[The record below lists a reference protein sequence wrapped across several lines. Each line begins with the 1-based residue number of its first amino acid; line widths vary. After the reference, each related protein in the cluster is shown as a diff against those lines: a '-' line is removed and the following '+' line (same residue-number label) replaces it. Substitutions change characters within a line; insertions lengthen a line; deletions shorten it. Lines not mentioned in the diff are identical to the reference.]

1 MEDSSI
7 FQPCGMNTPNVGL
20 VGMSATLVRRAPY
33 DAVMDRWRIAPGASL
48 DLTKVDPDS
57 TKGAPGN
64 KAKTEKATADL
75 QDQIAAYQ
83 EKLWAEQKR
92 SLLVVLQ
99 AIDAGGKDG
108 TVKHVFGHVN
118 PQGCDVT
125 SFKAPNDDEQAHDF
139 LWRVHKVTPAKG
151 HIGIFN
157 RSHYEDVLIVRVHD
171 LVPKAVWRRRYTDIK
186 AFERNLTEGGTTV
199 VKFFLHISKAEQ
211 AKRFR
216 ARLDDPTKCWKFN
229 IDDLKERALWDDYR
243 LAFED
248 AITAT
253 STKESPWYVVP
264 ANHKWFRNWV
274 ISTVLVKTLE
284 AMDPQFPP
292 PDPALA
298 GVVIED

>member
-1 MEDSSI
+1 
-7 FQPCGMNTPNVGL
+7 
-20 VGMSATLVRRAPY
+20 
-33 DAVMDRWRIAPGASL
+33 MDRWRIAPASSL
-48 DLTKVDPDS
+48 DLTKVDPAS

-108 TVKHVFGHVN
+108 TVKHVFGNVN

-125 SFKAPNDDEQAHDF
+125 SFKAPSEDERAHDF
-139 LWRVHKVTPAKG
+139 LWRVHKVAPAKG

-171 LVPKAVWRRRYTDIK
+171 LVPAPVWRRRYADIK
-186 AFERNLTEGGTTV
+186 GFERNLTEGGTTV
-199 VKFFLHISKAEQ
+199 VKFFLHISKDEQ

-229 IDDLKERALWDDYR
+229 VDDLKERALWDDYR
-243 LAFED
+243 QAFED

-253 STKESPWYVVP
+253 STKECPWYVVP
-264 ANHKWFRNWV
+264 ADHKWYRNWV

-292 PDPALA
+292 PDPALQ
-298 GVVIED
+298 GVVID